1 MMRKYHMVLH
11 SPMGPRDGTLA
22 LEEDRGTVTG
32 TLNILSHELPIRGS
46 RQADGCLR
54 LAHQIITAVGE
65 YPCCSVLWDTDG
77 ILSGELQM
85 DQSETRWGCSKYQK
99 NTVMPWSGER
109 LEEMEATHK

>member
-54 LAHQIITAVGE
+54 LAHQIITAVG
-65 YPCCSVLWDTDG
+65 
-77 ILSGELQM
+77 
-85 DQSETRWGCSKYQK
+85 
-99 NTVMPWSGER
+99 
-109 LEEMEATHK
+109 